1 MDKIASFTVNHLK
14 LLPGVYVSRR
24 DTAGDARIT
33 TFDIRMTR
41 PNHEPVMNT
50 AEIHTIEHLGATFL
64 RNHKVYKDRVLYFGP
79 MGCRTGFYFLV
90 SGMEHQDVIA
100 LIQDIF
106 RRISVFSE
114 PVPGAACSAECGN
127 YLEHD
132 LPGAR
137 EWAAAFVPVIAA
149 WTPEK
154 LRYEE

>member
-1 MDKIASFTVNHLK
+1 MKKIASFCVNHDK
-14 LLPGVYVSRR
+14 LLPGIYLSRV
-24 DTAGDARIT
+24 DGDVVT
-33 TFDIRMTR
+33 YDIRLVR
-41 PNHEPVMNT
+41 PNCPPYLPNPVL
-50 AEIHTIEHLGATFL
+50 HTIEHLFATFA
-64 RNHKVYKDRVLYFGP
+64 RNSAFSDHVIYFGP

-90 SGMEHQDVIA
+90 SGMEHQDVSA

>member
-1 MDKIASFTVNHLK
+1 MKKIASFCVNHDK
-14 LLPGVYVSRR
+14 LLPGIYLSRV
-24 DTAGDARIT
+24 DGDVVT
-33 TFDIRMTR
+33 YDIRLVR
-41 PNHEPVMNT
+41 PNCPPYLPNPVL
-50 AEIHTIEHLGATFL
+50 HTIEHLFATFA
-64 RNHKVYKDRVLYFGP
+64 RNSAFSDHVIYFGP

-132 LPGAR
+132 LLGAR

>member
-1 MDKIASFTVNHLK
+1 MKKIASFCVNHDK
-14 LLPGVYVSRR
+14 LLPGIYLSRV
-24 DTAGDARIT
+24 DGDVVT
-33 TFDIRMTR
+33 YDIRLVR
-41 PNHEPVMNT
+41 PNCPPYLPNPVLH
-50 AEIHTIEHLGATFL
+50 AIEHLFATFA
-64 RNHKVYKDRVLYFGP
+64 RNSAFSDHVIYFGP

>member
-1 MDKIASFTVNHLK
+1 MKKIASFCVNHDK
-14 LLPGVYVSRR
+14 LLPGIYLSRV
-24 DTAGDARIT
+24 DGDVVT
-33 TFDIRMTR
+33 YDIRLVR
-41 PNHEPVMNT
+41 PNCPPYLPNPVL
-50 AEIHTIEHLGATFL
+50 HTIEHLFATFA
-64 RNHKVYKDRVLYFGP
+64 RNSAFSDHVIYFGP

-114 PVPGAACSAECGN
+114 LVPGAACSAECGN

>member
-1 MDKIASFTVNHLK
+1 MKKIASFCVNHDK
-14 LLPGVYVSRR
+14 LLPGIYLSRV
-24 DTAGDARIT
+24 DGDVVT
-33 TFDIRMTR
+33 YDIRLVR
-41 PNHEPVMNT
+41 PNCPPYLPNPVL
-50 AEIHTIEHLGATFL
+50 HTIEHLFATFA
-64 RNHKVYKDRVLYFGP
+64 RNSAFSDHVIYFGP

-114 PVPGAACSAECGN
+114 PVPGAACSAECGI